1 MIETWTRGSADANMP
16 EAILTEQAALVR
28 QHPWWLARAR
38 LILAAL
44 KRNNVLPPSRVL
56 DAGCGWGVTLESLE
70 QSGYVAAGMDIS
82 RQALEM
88 LQADKHDRQLI
99 EADLTQSLSVATDK
113 RHFDAVLALDVL
125 EHLDDDQ
132 FALVQLGKLVR
143 PGGLV
148 LISVPALPEL
158 FSDFDA
164 IQGHR
169 RRYLPE
175 TLSQLF
181 VGTSLQLQ
189 QVLWWGAW
197 MVPLL
202 RFQRKPCNA
211 AAGRTPSEIYN
222 EYLRLPP
229 WPAPWLFRAAFAWE
243 HRRCLTGRLRRG
255 TSLIAIAR
263 RIANENS

>member
-1 MIETWTRGSADANMP
+1 MIETWSRGQADANMP
-16 EAILTEQAALVR
+16 EAILTEQAVLVR
-28 QHPWWLARAR
+28 RHPWWLARAR

-44 KRNNVLPPSRVL
+44 RRNEVHPPGRIL

-70 QSGYVAAGMDIS
+70 LAGYSAVGMDIS

-88 LQADKHDRQLI
+88 LESSKPTRQLI
-99 EADLTQSLSVATDK
+99 EADLTQSLPIPLATEL
-113 RHFDAVLALDVL
+113 FDGVLALDVL
-125 EHLDDDQ
+125 EHLDDDR
-132 FALVQLGKLVR
+132 FALSQLAKMTK

-148 LISVPALPEL
+148 IISVPALPEL
-158 FSDFDA
+158 FSGFDA

-175 TLSQLF
+175 MIHEIFASTQLK
-181 VGTSLQLQ
+181 LQ

-202 RFQRKPCNA
+202 RFQRKPRNA
-211 AAGRTPSEIYN
+211 TSVRTPSETYN
-222 EYLRLPP
+222 DYLRLPP
-229 WPAPWLFRAAFAWE
+229 WPAPWLFRAAFTWE
-243 HRRCLTGRLRRG
+243 HGRCLAGRLRRG

-263 RIANENS
+263 REE

>member
-1 MIETWTRGSADANMP
+1 MIETWSRGSADANMP

-28 QHPWWLARAR
+28 RHPWWLARAR

-44 KRNNVLPPSRVL
+44 KRNNVLPPSRIL

-70 QSGYVAAGMDIS
+70 QAGYAAAGMDIS
-82 RQALEM
+82 RHALEM
-88 LQADKHDRQLI
+88 LDADKHDRQLI
-99 EADLTQSLSVATDK
+99 EADLTQKVSPGLNASP
-113 RHFDAVLALDVL
+113 FDAVLALDVL
-125 EHLDDDQ
+125 EHLDDDH
-132 FALVQLGKLVR
+132 FALRQLGTLVR
-143 PGGLV
+143 PGGFV
-148 LISVPALPEL
+148 IISVPALPEL

-175 TLSQLF
+175 TVRGIFADTPLA
-181 VGTSLQLQ
+181 LQ

-202 RFQRKPCNA
+202 RFQRKPRKSV
-211 AAGRTPSEIYN
+211 AGRTPSEIYN
-222 EYLRLPP
+222 DYLRLPP

-243 HRRCLTGRLRRG
+243 HSRCLAGRLRRG

-263 RIANENS
+263 REA

>member
-1 MIETWTRGSADANMP
+1 MIETWSRGNADTNMP
-16 EAILTEQAALVR
+16 ESILTEQAALVR
-28 QHPWWLARAR
+28 RHPWWQARAR

-44 KRNNVLPPSRVL
+44 KQNGIEPPSRIL

-70 QSGYVAAGMDIS
+70 HAGYTAAGMDIS

-88 LQADKHDRQLI
+88 LEADNDSRLLI
-99 EADLTQSLSVATDK
+99 EADLTQPQLLPESGSP
-113 RHFDAVLALDVL
+113 FDAVLALDVL
-125 EHLDDDQ
+125 EHLDDDR
-132 FALVQLGKLVR
+132 FALEQLAALIK
-143 PGGLV
+143 PNGLAI
-148 LISVPALPEL
+148 ISVPALPEI

-175 TLSQLF
+175 TLRNIFRDTALE
-181 VGTSLQLQ
+181 LQ

-202 RFQRKPCNA
+202 KFQRKA
-211 AAGRTPSEIYN
+211 RKSTAGRTPSEIYN
-222 EYLRLPP
+222 DYLRLPP
-229 WPAPWLFRAAFAWE
+229 WPAPWLFRAAFVWE
-243 HRRCLTGRLRRG
+243 HRRCLAGRLRRG

-263 RIANENS
+263 KRG